1 MIKIKS
7 STDLIA
13 WQQSYQ
19 LALLIYQIT
28 KKFPKEELYCLSTQI
43 RRAAI
48 STSSNIAEGFSRGT
62 YRDKNRF
69 YFIALGSLTET
80 QNQLLL
86 ARDLGYL
93 PKNQFDNLANKTISI
108 NKLINGL
115 IKSPKGL
122 NT

>member
-1 MIKIKS
+1 MLKIKS
-7 STDLIA
+7 FTDLIA

-28 KKFPKEELYCLSTQI
+28 KKFPKEELYCLSSQI

-48 STSSNIAEGFSRGT
+48 STSSNIAEGFSRRT
-62 YRDKNRF
+62 YKDKNRF

-86 ARDLGYL
+86 AKDLGYL
-93 PKNQFDNLANKTISI
+93 PQNQFNAMANKTISI

-115 IKSPKGL
+115 IKSSKKL
-122 NT
+122 HT